1 MDVDTVSGSLQLSG
15 EAHRVNFDGVSGGM
29 TLDLLV
35 APQKISTDTISG
47 SIRLNLP
54 QDAAFSVELDS
65 VSGKL
70 DNEFPST
77 QRGDLY
83 YCGQGGGAYQF
94 DTVSGDVIIRATVTA
109 PAPRS

>member
-1 MDVDTVSGSLQLSG
+1 MDTVSGSLQLSG
-15 EAHRVNFDGVSGGM
+15 EADHVSFDGVSGGM
-29 TLDLLV
+29 ALDLLT

-54 QDAAFSVELDS
+54 QDASFSVELDS

-83 YCGQGGGAYQF
+83 YCGQGGGTYQF
-94 DTVSGDVIIRATVTA
+94 DSVSGDVIIRATASA
-109 PAPRS
+109 PTSPR